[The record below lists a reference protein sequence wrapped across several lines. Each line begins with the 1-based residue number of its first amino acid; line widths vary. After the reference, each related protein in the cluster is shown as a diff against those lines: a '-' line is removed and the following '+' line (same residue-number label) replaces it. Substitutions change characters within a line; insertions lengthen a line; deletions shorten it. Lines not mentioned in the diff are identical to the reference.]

1 MKKNL
6 FLYLILFSN
15 FVFSQNTNLQLY
27 EDLINLDK
35 LCKSKDD
42 NINDKL
48 VLFFKKNQESLNDSL
63 IGFYYLIE
71 SNYFSNQLEK
81 DEAIKSII
89 LSNQF
94 YSKSKN
100 ANGISKSFMNLGN
113 LHMYKGNLEKALIYY
128 KKGIEVAEKN
138 NLSKQ
143 IGLINKN
150 IGVLFMNQEK
160 YVEALFYSKKA
171 LDIFLELK
179 NKKEI
184 AGVYIN
190 IGNVYYNQYQAD
202 KSLDFYKKAEWLCVE
217 IKDYNNL
224 GVLYNNIGSV
234 YIEDKKDN
242 KNGLLYLKKA
252 LDLKILNSN
261 VNDII
266 FQHSNLADF
275 YTNNKDFINAEY
287 HLKTAEKMALKS
299 NNKVELKQIYST
311 YSNMYAE
318 KNDYKNSLKN
328 FKLHTKYKDSILNIE
343 SLKSVK
349 ELETKYQ
356 TTKKEKQIIQQQ
368 AEAKQKNFY
377 LIALGV
383 LSLLI
388 GLIGFLIYKQQKQK
402 SQQQAQE
409 NQLKSAIAEIE
420 NQNKLQEQRLSI
432 SRDLHDNIGSQ
443 LTFIISSVDNVKY
456 GFDITNEKL
465 DNKLTNISSFAK
477 DTILELRD
485 TIWAMNS
492 NQISFEDLEI
502 RINNFI
508 DKAKMSQENI
518 GFSFAIA
525 DSLKTQK
532 LTSIEGMNV
541 YRTLQEAI
549 NNTLKYAQ
557 ANIISVNIKP
567 QGSQTAINIK
577 DNGKGFDLE
586 TTEKGNGLKNMQKR
600 IEEIGGQFSLSSGV
614 DGTKIEILI

>member
-6 FLYLILFSN
+6 FLYLILFTN
-15 FVFSQNTNLQLY
+15 YVFSQNTNLQLY
-27 EDLINLDK
+27 DDLINLDK

-48 VLFFKKNQESLNDSL
+48 VLFLKKNQASLNDSL
-63 IGFYYLIE
+63 IGFYYLIK
-71 SNYFSNQLEK
+71 SNAFSNELKK

-113 LHMYKGNLEKALIYY
+113 LCMYKGNLDKALIYY
-128 KKGIEVAEKN
+128 KKGIDVAEKN

-160 YVEALFYSKKA
+160 YEEALFYSKKA

-202 KSLDFYKKAEWLCVE
+202 KSLVFYKKAERLCAE

-252 LDLKILNSN
+252 LDLKILNNN

-287 HLKTAEKMALKS
+287 HLQTAERMALKS

-328 FKLHTKYKDSILNIE
+328 FKLHIKYKDSILNIE

-356 TTKKEKQIIQQQ
+356 TEKKEKQIIAQQ
-368 AEAKQKNFY
+368 AEAKQKNIY
-377 LIALGV
+377 LIGITV
-383 LSLLI
+383 LALLI
-388 GLIGFLIYKQQKQK
+388 SLVGFLIYKQQKQK
-402 SQQQAQE
+402 NQQIIQE
-409 NQLKSAIAEIE
+409 NELKSAIAVIE

-492 NQISFEDLEI
+492 NEISYEDLEV

-508 DKAKMSQENI
+508 EKAKLSQEKI
-518 GFSFAIA
+518 SFSFAI
-525 DSLKTQK
+525 DDNLKSKK
-532 LTSIEGMNV
+532 LTSVQGMNI
-541 YRTLQEAI
+541 YRTIQEAI
-549 NNTLKYAQ
+549 NNALKYSEAD
-557 ANIISVNIKP
+557 IIAVNIK
-567 QGSQTAINIK
+567 QQNNQTVINIK
-577 DNGKGFDLE
+577 DNGKGFDE
-586 TTEKGNGLKNMQKR
+586 AT
-600 IEEIGGQFSLSSGV
+600 IE
-614 DGTKIEILI
+614 